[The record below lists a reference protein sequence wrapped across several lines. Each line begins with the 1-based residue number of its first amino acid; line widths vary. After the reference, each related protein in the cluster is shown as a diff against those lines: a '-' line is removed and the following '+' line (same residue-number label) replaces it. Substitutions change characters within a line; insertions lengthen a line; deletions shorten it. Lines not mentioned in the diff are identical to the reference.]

1 MPTPEHPRGAERHEQ
16 PPVPYYQAARFP
28 SERPAG
34 SVYGQLQ
41 AAVYARTDCDLSVY
55 RVLLDGI
62 PHVTVLGQPPP
73 DDLQRRVA
81 RLLGRGEPATLP
93 AEVLRVLVERRAAA
107 MQEAPWV
114 ERHHRPGERL

>member
-1 MPTPEHPRGAERHEQ
+1 MSTPERHEQ
-16 PPVPYYQAARFP
+16 PPLPYYQAARFP
-28 SERPAG
+28 GERPAG
-34 SVYGQLQ
+34 RVYSQLQ
-41 AAVYARTDCDLSVY
+41 AAVFARTDCNLSVY
-55 RVLLDGI
+55 RLLLDGL

-73 DDLQRRVA
+73 ADLQRRVT

-93 AEVLRVLVERRAAA
+93 AAVLQVLAERRAAA